1 MPEKLIL
8 PNGTSLEGLYVSE
21 QSSCHNDRSFLIDEL
36 SVAIDE
42 RLLYPVDEETRTPHL
57 IRIFDEGSYK
67 YGQYSCKED
76 YDHSWYYSSS
86 PDLKDPG
93 GKAVRNSMGQVIPR
107 RIHKIKNSRFGGLV
121 WLPHTNTE
129 KFVATI
135 AGITGVASRWAV
147 DVRRP
152 DNDLLVYLDDTEFE
166 FLTDKKRF
174 HRQEALKDSQA
185 NRNRNVIGLFLVSY
199 AIERGVRGIISDK
212 LIDQFLNTEDE
223 INRKMIGNFIL
234 KSAITENVSQLNIN
248 HSALKAKGL
257 VRPDAFNPSIAVW
270 KYIKKAKLPDY
281 YSAMTEKLLKSAA

>member
-8 PNGTSLEGLYVSE
+8 PNGTSLEDLSLSTE
-21 QSSCHNDRSFLIDEL
+21 SSCHNDRSFLIDEL
-36 SVAIDE
+36 PITIDE

-166 FLTDKKRF
+166 F
-174 HRQEALKDSQA
+174 
-185 NRNRNVIGLFLVSY
+185 IGLGLNPLVNDDHLIPAFIASWKAGTIPGFSSSVTITLAPAEMAFLTCATWFS
-199 AIERGVRGIISDK
+199 
-212 LIDQFLNTEDE
+212 TE
-223 INRKMIGNFIL
+223 
-234 KSAITENVSQLNIN
+234 
-248 HSALKAKGL
+248 
-257 VRPDAFNPSIAVW
+257 
-270 KYIKKAKLPDY
+270 
-281 YSAMTEKLLKSAA
+281 